1 MKDPHPEVKLET
13 LALVPLI
20 TKTVPHYSI
29 WKEEHKIITAAVQ
42 PVLAHRHAKVRLAGL
57 EALDALVQLGGAAEY
72 IQTVCG
78 DQIKPKMW
86 GDIYPETLP
95 ENRGKKIEDVQK
107 ESLKHNFFA
116 MMIQDGNNAVRRRF
130 YQMLGNWLSVVEE
143 QLDHEHQLAPYL
155 LSGLSDNAAEVR
167 QATMQM
173 LDLVGQRYELDNEL
187 DFKETLE
194 YGQVRYET
202 ARWNK
207 FFSGKLPEPFMG
219 RPRLGSRIFVKSHAY
234 RMLPACIRELQ
245 ELLFTETVRLRSA
258 VLIRNILVLLED
270 HSIKFSRSLIEAW
283 VTACHECPD
292 DSKLISMVLESA
304 AILAHF
310 VGMETFNDFVAPG
323 TQLYD
328 KHPAAATLIVSALVR
343 GAECPEKHAAVT
355 WELFIRS
362 AAAESRDHRMR
373 TALVQLMSGLLPYLE
388 ASELDVR
395 LMAHSVCE
403 LMAANQETA
412 QSVSVEIPAQLQQL
426 VVEHARW
433 LLDTVIDCFNDG
445 RYSFSFC
452 SRHRQVLRKLLL
464 SAQGS
469 EHCLEQL
476 RDTLEGGATS
486 SSTEVVQETVECAVV
501 LTAKPLDSI
510 GFSLAANV
518 LSELVSND
526 KLQTAAGIAIRCLEC
541 AAGAD
546 QALTASTAA
555 MLEPLQRNCQVA
567 LQFNHEILTVRQRAA
582 VLARGGRPA
591 WAAVWWPSVDDPLE
605 ETSSTAVI
613 KDEEVS
619 KESIT
624 PVAAV
629 VVELKKD
636 KRKTKI
642 IIEEVEEEEEIE
654 EIMTEGARQQLE
666 MEEATRHIGD
676 EDDSDDE
683 VDECAIGGNLE
694 ELD

>member
-1 MKDPHPEVKLET
+1 
-13 LALVPLI
+13 
-20 TKTVPHYSI
+20 
-29 WKEEHKIITAAVQ
+29 
-42 PVLAHRHAKVRLAGL
+42 
-57 EALDALVQLGGAAEY
+57 
-72 IQTVCG
+72 
-78 DQIKPKMW
+78 
-86 GDIYPETLP
+86 
-95 ENRGKKIEDVQK
+95 
-107 ESLKHNFFA
+107 
-116 MMIQDGNNAVRRRF
+116 
-130 YQMLGNWLSVVEE
+130 
-143 QLDHEHQLAPYL
+143 
-155 LSGLSDNAAEVR
+155 
-167 QATMQM
+167 
-173 LDLVGQRYELDNEL
+173 
-187 DFKETLE
+187 
-194 YGQVRYET
+194 
-202 ARWNK
+202 
-207 FFSGKLPEPFMG
+207 MG
-219 RPRLGSRIFVKSHAY
+219 
-234 RMLPACIRELQ
+234 
-245 ELLFTETVRLRSA
+245 
-258 VLIRNILVLLED
+258 
-270 HSIKFSRSLIEAW
+270 
-283 VTACHECPD
+283 
-292 DSKLISMVLESA
+292 
-304 AILAHF
+304 
-310 VGMETFNDFVAPG
+310 
-323 TQLYD
+323 
-328 KHPAAATLIVSALVR
+328 
-343 GAECPEKHAAVT
+343 
-355 WELFIRS
+355 
-362 AAAESRDHRMR
+362 
-373 TALVQLMSGLLPYLE
+373 
-388 ASELDVR
+388 
-395 LMAHSVCE
+395 
-403 LMAANQETA
+403 
-412 QSVSVEIPAQLQQL
+412 
-426 VVEHARW
+426 
-433 LLDTVIDCFNDG
+433 
-445 RYSFSFC
+445 FSFC

-501 LTAKPLDSI
+501 LP
-510 GFSLAANV
+510 ANV

-555 MLEPLQRNCQVA
+555 MLEQLQRNCQVA

-591 WAAVWWPSVDDPLE
+591 RAAVWWPSVDDPLE

-683 VDECAIGGNLE
+683 VDECAVGGNLE

>member
-1 MKDPHPEVKLET
+1 
-13 LALVPLI
+13 
-20 TKTVPHYSI
+20 
-29 WKEEHKIITAAVQ
+29 
-42 PVLAHRHAKVRLAGL
+42 
-57 EALDALVQLGGAAEY
+57 
-72 IQTVCG
+72 
-78 DQIKPKMW
+78 
-86 GDIYPETLP
+86 
-95 ENRGKKIEDVQK
+95 
-107 ESLKHNFFA
+107 
-116 MMIQDGNNAVRRRF
+116 
-130 YQMLGNWLSVVEE
+130 
-143 QLDHEHQLAPYL
+143 
-155 LSGLSDNAAEVR
+155 
-167 QATMQM
+167 
-173 LDLVGQRYELDNEL
+173 
-187 DFKETLE
+187 
-194 YGQVRYET
+194 
-202 ARWNK
+202 
-207 FFSGKLPEPFMG
+207 MG
-219 RPRLGSRIFVKSHAY
+219 
-234 RMLPACIRELQ
+234 
-245 ELLFTETVRLRSA
+245 
-258 VLIRNILVLLED
+258 
-270 HSIKFSRSLIEAW
+270 
-283 VTACHECPD
+283 
-292 DSKLISMVLESA
+292 
-304 AILAHF
+304 
-310 VGMETFNDFVAPG
+310 
-323 TQLYD
+323 
-328 KHPAAATLIVSALVR
+328 
-343 GAECPEKHAAVT
+343 
-355 WELFIRS
+355 
-362 AAAESRDHRMR
+362 
-373 TALVQLMSGLLPYLE
+373 
-388 ASELDVR
+388 
-395 LMAHSVCE
+395 
-403 LMAANQETA
+403 
-412 QSVSVEIPAQLQQL
+412 SVSVEIPAQLQQL
-426 VVEHARW
+426 VVEHAGW

-501 LTAKPLDSI
+501 LTAEPLDSI

-555 MLEPLQRNCQVA
+555 MLEQLQRNCQVA

-613 KDEEVS
+613 EDEEVS
-619 KESIT
+619 EESIT
-624 PVAAV
+624 TVAAV
-629 VVELKKD
+629 VVELKKE
-636 KRKTKI
+636 KRKT

-683 VDECAIGGNLE
+683 VDECAVGGNLE